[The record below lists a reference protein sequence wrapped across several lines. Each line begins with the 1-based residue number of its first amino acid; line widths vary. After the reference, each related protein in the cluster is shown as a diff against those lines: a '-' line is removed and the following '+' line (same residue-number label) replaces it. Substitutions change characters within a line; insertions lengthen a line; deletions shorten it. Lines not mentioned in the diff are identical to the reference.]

1 MITYGSYPENIP
13 IPHTEW
19 TPIGCLEILAVHGY
33 KSIDDAREANVAF
46 GCFVCG
52 SIASV
57 TPTEDSTRE
66 MQRDLIDWSCCD
78 PGDDFR
84 I

>member
-1 MITYGSYPENIP
+1 MIVHSGYDKTDVGE
-13 IPHTEW
+13 TVEA
-19 TPIGCLEILAVHGY
+19 ILFQHGFD
-33 KSIDDAREANVAF
+33 SIDDAREANVAF
-46 GCFVCG
+46 GCFECG

-57 TPTEDSTRE
+57 TPTEESTRE

-78 PGDDFR
+78 PGNDFR